1 MSAKRSYSSMTAT
14 TAARF
19 MDVLCCIC
27 GTKMQP
33 SPSNMCAD
41 CLRGEVDIAQGIC
54 RSATIDF
61 CRECERYQR
70 PPWVHCDL
78 ESRELL
84 AICLKKVTGLTS
96 EVKLVDAGFIWTEPH
111 SRRLKVRL
119 TVQKAVA
126 QGTIMQQNVV
136 VEFVVHA
143 MQCDDCK
150 KTYTPHTW
158 CSVVQLRQKA
168 DHKRTFYYLEQ
179 LILKHN
185 AHEQVVGI
193 KTVKDGLDFQFA
205 HRSHS
210 QKFADFVQ
218 GLVPAKTRLS
228 KHLISHDPNNNTY
241 NYKYTIHCEM
251 CPVCKDDLVYLP
263 SHVRTKL
270 GGFPSVALVTK
281 VTTAVHLVDPVTGRT
296 AQVQGTEYWK
306 YPFETVGSRKHLTE
320 FTVLNVELENNQ
332 VWNVEVARSQ
342 DLGVNDNRL
351 IVRSH
356 LGHQLKAGDLI
367 HCYDLTRINFS
378 GSNEDDIQESLRDV
392 DVIIVRRTWISK
404 KHKKRNWVLKRLKK
418 EKGEDDMDDA
428 EKEDRDMEEFQR
440 DIASNPDM
448 RREMNI
454 YKRPQHTHNLGT
466 IQEDDSDSEPDIDLA
481 ELLDGLTLNQNEEI

>member
-1 MSAKRSYSSMTAT
+1 MSAKRSYSSMTVSSV
-14 TAARF
+14 ARF
-19 MDVLCCIC
+19 ADVLCCVC
-27 GTKMQP
+27 GTTMQP
-33 SPSNMCAD
+33 SPSNMCSD

-70 PPWVHCDL
+70 PPWVHCEL

-84 AICLKKVTGLTS
+84 SICLKKVTGLTS

-119 TVQKAVA
+119 TVQKVVA

-136 VEFVVHA
+136 VEFIVHA

-168 DHKRTFYYLEQ
+168 DHKRTFYFLEQ
-179 LILKHN
+179 LILKHS

-218 GLVPAKTRLS
+218 GLVPARTRLS

-263 SHVRTKL
+263 SNVRSKL

-281 VTTAVHLVDPVTGRT
+281 VTTAIHLVDPVTGRT
-296 AQVQGTEYWK
+296 AQIQGTEYWK
-306 YPFETVGSRKHLTE
+306 YPFESVCTRKNLSD
-320 FTVLNVELENNQ
+320 FTVLDVESRSGVVSNVEI
-332 VWNVEVARSQ
+332 ARTI
-342 DLGVNDNRL
+342 DLGVNDDRL
-351 IVRSH
+351 VVRTQ
-356 LGHQLKAGDLI
+356 LGDQLKAGDLI

-378 GSNEDDIQESLRDV
+378 GPNEEGIEQSLRDI
-392 DVIIVRRTWISK
+392 DIIIVKKTWASK
-404 KHKKRNWVLKRLKK
+404 KNKRRNWVLKRLKK
-418 EKGEDDMDDA
+418 EKAEDMDD
-428 EKEDRDMEEFQR
+428 EKEDRDFEEFHM
-440 DIASNPDM
+440 DLATNPDM
-448 RREMNI
+448 RREINI
-454 YKRPQHTHNLGT
+454 YKRSDKNLAP
-466 IQEDDSDSEPDIDLA
+466 IHEEDSGSEPDIDLA
-481 ELLDGLTLNQNEEI
+481 ELLDEMTLNENEEA